1 MDPATPGSMLQN
13 RTVTPCV
20 KFCEIIENQLERF
33 CEKYCS
39 DSDPKYAGWFDMKV
53 KGLKNH
59 SLTYWAE
66 NSTLLRHFWPLVTSD
81 DYDKYS
87 YFEVVILNFNFL
99 MLC

>member
-39 DSDPKYAGWFDMKV
+39 DSDPKYAGWFDMEV

-59 SLTYWAE
+59 TRISE
-66 NSTLLRHFWPLVTSD
+66 LL
-81 DYDKYS
+81 
-87 YFEVVILNFNFL
+87 N
-99 MLC
+99 